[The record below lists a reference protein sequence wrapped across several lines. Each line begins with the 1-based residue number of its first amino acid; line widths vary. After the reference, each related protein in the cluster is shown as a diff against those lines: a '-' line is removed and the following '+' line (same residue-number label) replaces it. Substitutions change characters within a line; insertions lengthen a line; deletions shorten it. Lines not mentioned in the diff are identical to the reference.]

1 MDTAGDVNTND
12 YNVTA
17 LHIFDYCGV
26 DASSTLK
33 VDVLMEKFAPFVQCN
48 NVEYTHLKSLL
59 DPKQNNPD
67 ITVSILAETLS
78 KYSEDQKFRV
88 NLDESFN
95 LKGGLVPN
103 DFDSGIS
110 TDGFQL
116 VEELQCELREKC
128 HLANQ
133 LRSQLEFTDRQHEE
147 ALAGIT
153 AERDSLRLHLN
164 MLREE
169 NVTLSHARGD
179 YEEACE
185 RLCSIEGAL
194 GESRRDLDVQRKQ
207 NKILKEQ
214 VTMLETEKLTLQDL
228 LSKSK
233 EECHRINEMY
243 AGRQSV
249 LLEENETFRTENALL
264 VSRLQDQEECM
275 EQIYKEKKSLE
286 MELKNLMNKSNQN
299 PFRLD
304 NSIDVSYTEEQML
317 AALDSLNSETKF
329 CTDNRILNEES
340 FVNALREE
348 HGRTNNISLLD
359 EIRHSFS
366 NMSRFSIHDMNPL
379 LESSFVHIATQTSES
394 DVYLNDYKVDNV
406 SVDSQTDRI
415 CVEAKWTQTIG
426 TVKNLPLVKR
436 NMARV
441 GKPRF
446 MKNKNTMHSNMQ
458 TDELEPKYNNET
470 MVHSCMQT
478 DCYEF
483 KTNNKNTMH
492 SCMQADECELKT
504 NIKNTV
510 DSCMQ
515 KDDFLLKTNIKNTVD
530 SCMQKDDFL
539 LKINIKNTMD
549 SCMQTDDFVLK
560 TNNKNTAD
568 SCLQTED
575 FELRTNIKNTVHFSM
590 QTDDFELNT
599 NTKNTVDSFMQT
611 DDFDL
616 NEITEHVCLQTDNI
630 ELKINNNNDETCKEC
645 TKCFECEKPN
655 EYVTKSKSDLQTSR
669 NTSFDLEKYEK
680 NLDIL
685 KNTVYEENEQNAI
698 LKQIVEYLKS
708 KLESL
713 EKSCL
718 IQEEI
723 INRVYCEKC
732 CVEVQTVCEQVS
744 VSSQTDFGCSE
755 CVKRSKPLPRLKRL
769 LWEPL
774 KCLFQLFAV
783 ICFIFAVSV
792 LYGVTRRWHARCGPT
807 VPWGWLQPQD
817 FIDLLFHIEHLSDS
831 APM

>member
-1 MDTAGDVNTND
+1 
-12 YNVTA
+12 
-17 LHIFDYCGV
+17 
-26 DASSTLK
+26 
-33 VDVLMEKFAPFVQCN
+33 MEKFAPFVQCN

-329 CTDNRILNEES
+329 CTE
-340 FVNALREE
+340 
-348 HGRTNNISLLD
+348 
-359 EIRHSFS
+359 
-366 NMSRFSIHDMNPL
+366 
-379 LESSFVHIATQTSES
+379 
-394 DVYLNDYKVDNV
+394 Y
-406 SVDSQTDRI
+406 
-415 CVEAKWTQTIG
+415 
-426 TVKNLPLVKR
+426 TVKSVALKC
-436 NMARV
+436 
-441 GKPRF
+441 K
-446 MKNKNTMHSNMQ
+446 HS
-458 TDELEPKYNNET
+458 L
-470 MVHSCMQT
+470 S
-478 DCYEF
+478 
-483 KTNNKNTMH
+483 
-492 SCMQADECELKT
+492 
-504 NIKNTV
+504 
-510 DSCMQ
+510 
-515 KDDFLLKTNIKNTVD
+515 
-530 SCMQKDDFL
+530 
-539 LKINIKNTMD
+539 
-549 SCMQTDDFVLK
+549 
-560 TNNKNTAD
+560 
-568 SCLQTED
+568 
-575 FELRTNIKNTVHFSM
+575 
-590 QTDDFELNT
+590 
-599 NTKNTVDSFMQT
+599 
-611 DDFDL
+611 
-616 NEITEHVCLQTDNI
+616 
-630 ELKINNNNDETCKEC
+630 
-645 TKCFECEKPN
+645 
-655 EYVTKSKSDLQTSR
+655 
-669 NTSFDLEKYEK
+669 
-680 NLDIL
+680 
-685 KNTVYEENEQNAI
+685 
-698 LKQIVEYLKS
+698 S
-708 KLESL
+708 KLETSASL
-713 EKSCL
+713 KWGNSYVDL
-718 IQEEI
+718 ASYQQI
-723 INRVYCEKC
+723 
-732 CVEVQTVCEQVS
+732 S

-755 CVKRSKPLPRLKRL
+755 CVKRSKPLPRLKR
-769 LWEPL
+769 
-774 KCLFQLFAV
+774 
-783 ICFIFAVSV
+783 S
-792 LYGVTRRWHARCGPT
+792 R
-807 VPWGWLQPQD
+807 
-817 FIDLLFHIEHLSDS
+817 
-831 APM
+831 